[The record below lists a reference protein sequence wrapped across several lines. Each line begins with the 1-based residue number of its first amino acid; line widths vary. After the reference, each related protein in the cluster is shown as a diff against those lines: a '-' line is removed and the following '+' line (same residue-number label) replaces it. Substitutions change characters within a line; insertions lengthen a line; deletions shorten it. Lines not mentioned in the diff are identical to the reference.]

1 MCKVLMSIKLKY
13 ATQILNG
20 AKTVEYRKNRFLYD
34 ISNHESNR

>member
-20 AKTVEYRKNRFLYD
+20 AKTVEYRKRAAK
-34 ISNHESNR
+34 

>member
-20 AKTVEYRKNRFLYD
+20 ANIEKIDLEDKMLRL
-34 ISNHESNR
+34 